1 MKPTRR
7 GYAALAVVVG
17 AFFFAWAG
25 DPGRARALNAIAAPV
40 LAAVVAGAVTVH
52 RAGALTVERTEPTPG
67 SPARPGPSNSPSG
80 RRRRHYHRL
89 HRRGPLRGGH
99 LRPVAPT
106 TVEYEVTYDQRGV
119 HRLGRTIVRVRDVL
133 GLVETVHRLNETT
146 AVLVYPRVYA
156 VGDPGS
162 FLRTLGPE
170 SDERTEFDRLREYVP
185 GDSLRDVHWKSSAKR
200 EDLLVTE
207 FTDPADEE
215 AVSIAASADSRY
227 ADDMATAAATLFVAA
242 VSVGLTVDLSRCPV
256 APSRRGHG
264 ETHKRHALELLAH
277 TGSGT
282 VPDHAWERADVRISA
297 DGSGVTVAVDDQIY
311 SLDDLT
317 ATRGEPG
324 PGGGGAVT
332 LVGRVRENRAVEAVD
347 WPRAM
352 ALFAVLATLG
362 AALQVMYHFIDVVG
376 LPLAFLAIVA
386 ISLVA
391 ATALARVLPAWTAVV
406 VAVVP
411 ASRSAWAGT

>member
-1 MKPTRR
+1 
-7 GYAALAVVVG
+7 VG
-17 AFFFAWAG
+17 WR
-25 DPGRARALNAIAAPV
+25 P
-40 LAAVVAGAVTVH
+40 
-52 RAGALTVERTEPTPG
+52 
-67 SPARPGPSNSPSG
+67 RPGPRAQRHRGAGAG
-80 RRRRHYHRL
+80 RRRRRRSHRPP
-89 HRRGPLRGGH
+89 RWRADRGADGTHPGFPGETRTVELTVGGGG
-99 LRPVAPT
+99 VATITDCIGEGLSGAATFDRSLPT

-242 VSVGLTVDLSRCPV
+242 VSVGLTVDLHGARWLP
-256 APSRRGHG
+256 PGGPRRDPQATRAGTAR
-264 ETHKRHALELLAH
+264 THRQWDRPRPCLGARRRQDQCRRVGRDRRRRRPDLLA
-277 TGSGT
+277 GR
-282 VPDHAWERADVRISA
+282 PDRDA
-297 DGSGVTVAVDDQIY
+297 
-311 SLDDLT
+311 
-317 ATRGEPG
+317 GEPG

-406 VAVVP
+406 VAVVLP
-411 ASRSAWAGT
+411 SRSAWAGT